1 MQKKLSLKTSFS
13 FFQLH
18 DGKPSELSIFPKLNL
33 IAWLAETLLSI
44 LPETADIGE
53 TLAAHFAGDC
63 AAKNTVTTPTT
74 TPLISP
80 TGLI

>member
-1 MQKKLSLKTSFS
+1 M
-13 FFQLH
+13 
-18 DGKPSELSIFPKLNL
+18 PSELSIFPKLNL
-33 IAWLAETLLSI
+33 IACLTEDLLAT
-44 LPETADIGE
+44 LPETADMGE
-53 TLAAHFAGDC
+53 TLAARFAGDC